1 MKCNLNLVA
10 RFFAPAWPAPAL
22 MGSMLTLAVCCWSP
36 ARAQTAPP
44 KPMAKADGG
53 IICVIEPSLEI
64 NLGMPVDGVLEL
76 VKADR
81 GEVVSKGQLL
91 ARLNSSVETVAVE
104 RQAEK
109 AQFGAR
115 KMLRNKEM
123 QEKNLI
129 SSQEL
134 DDISIEQKLAEHDL
148 LERQEQLKLRSLV
161 SPIRGVVVDR
171 FKSQGDLVKQEK
183 IFRIAQLDPL
193 HVETVVPANYFGK
206 VVMGQLLDVR
216 PQFSSKAVKARVSAI
231 DRVIDSASNTFRVRL
246 LLANPRFEIPAG
258 QRCTIDF

>member
-1 MKCNLNLVA
+1 MKFAIDHCYLACPHGLRQKVLLTALAGVA
-10 RFFAPAWPAPAL
+10 L
-22 MGSMLTLAVCCWSP
+22 GVSMAGL
-36 ARAQTAPP
+36 AQTAPP
-44 KPMAKADGG
+44 KPSGKADSGV
-53 IICVIEPSLEI
+53 ICVIEPSLEV
-64 NLGMPVDGVLEL
+64 NLGVPVEGVLEF
-76 VKADR
+76 VRVDR
-81 GEVVSKGQLL
+81 GDVVSKGQLL
-91 ARLNSSVETVAVE
+91 ARLNSSLEVVAVE
-104 RQAEK
+104 RQSEK

-193 HVETVVPANYFGK
+193 HVETVVPASFFGK
-206 VVMGQLLDVR
+206 VLMGQQIDVR
-216 PQFSSKAVKARVSAI
+216 PQFSSAPIKARVSAI
-231 DRVIDSASNTFRVRL
+231 DKVIDSASNTFRVRL
-246 LLANPRFEIPAG
+246 LLPNPRFEIPAG
-258 QRCTIDF
+258 QRCTIGF